1 MEKQQFAA
9 AGKLLFF
16 GEYLVLRGSKCL
28 SFPLKY
34 QQTLTVSSQQH
45 HEIHWTCLD
54 ENAACWLDIHF
65 SSSLEII
72 QSSDEEKAK
81 IAQRLLQ
88 LICEKNPTLKCAGL
102 NLEFRL
108 NFNRMY
114 GFGTSSTLLSLLSQ
128 WSGVDAYYLLEHSFG
143 GSGYDLATALSR
155 QPIVYTMRDKTLQNV
170 QLSPSI
176 SNQLLFIYLGAKQS
190 SANEIA
196 NFKNK
201 ITTVEHI
208 NEMNAIVEKAIVCS
222 TIEEWEKLMTASEQL
237 LSTVLA
243 IAPIQQ
249 RLFSDYPHSIK
260 SLGAWGGD
268 FIMASTRNKEEAL
281 AYFKNKGYTT
291 IFSFDELIK
300 SN

>member
-1 MEKQQFAA
+1 MEKQQFSA

-45 HEIHWTCLD
+45 SEIHWTCLD
-54 ENAACWLDIHF
+54 ENAVCWLDIRF

-72 QSSDEEKAK
+72 QTSDEEKAK

-102 NLEFRL
+102 NLEFSL
-108 NFNRMY
+108 NFNRMF

-190 SANEIA
+190 SAKEIA
-196 NFKNK
+196 SFKNK
-201 ITTVEHI
+201 ITTATHI
-208 NEMNAIVEKAIVCS
+208 AKMNAIVEKAIVCP
-222 TIEEWEKLMTASEQL
+222 TIEEWETLMNESEQL
-237 LSTVLA
+237 LSSILEVET
-243 IAPIQQ
+243 IQQ
-249 RLFSDYPHSIK
+249 RLFSDYLHRIK

-268 FIMASTRNKEEAL
+268 FIMATYSSKSQAT
-281 AYFKNKGYTT
+281 AYFREKGYN
-291 IFSFDELIK
+291 IIYCYDDLII
-300 SN
+300 